1 MFEKIFSLRFLTGEE
16 IRIRQERQKQK
27 TDQSPV
33 KSPVKTPVQPEPEKV
48 VMPEEIKVENS
59 DAELEVTEITIPTE
73 NLKIHQATKKPK
85 KKPKKKRN
93 NPEVDPNNAEEMRK
107 ISMKPIQDALYT
119 AVKANSLSR
128 LEAILK
134 NIESEK
140 EFEPA
145 EILNSPIKS
154 IYGKTLLHIAAENS
168 FSLLIS
174 FLLQNGAD
182 PSVKCDENVPP
193 FRLCP
198 TREVRSVFWNYRSI
212 EPEKYNWGKAEVPDP
227 STIKENPTARKRPK
241 KKKPKTKPET
251 KPEVKNPCDECTA
264 EINEVPF
271 KYADFKFCTTRCLR
285 AHRFSSMGK

>member
-1 MFEKIFSLRFLTGEE
+1 ML
-16 IRIRQERQKQK
+16 
-27 TDQSPV
+27 
-33 KSPVKTPVQPEPEKV
+33 
-48 VMPEEIKVENS
+48 EEIKVENS

-93 NPEVDPNNAEEMRK
+93 NPEVDANNAEEMRK

-128 LEAILK
+128 LETILK

-140 EFEPA
+140 EFEPP

-193 FRLCP
+193 FRLCS

-227 STIKENPTARKRPK
+227 
-241 KKKPKTKPET
+241 
-251 KPEVKNPCDECTA
+251 
-264 EINEVPF
+264 
-271 KYADFKFCTTRCLR
+271 
-285 AHRFSSMGK
+285 